1 MHTFEYSN
9 FKAATMDANFSN
21 SKTQFSTINS
31 LKVAFRHFG
40 HGAPILF
47 YNRFRGILDTWD
59 PLFLDT
65 LSENYTIILFD
76 YPGIG
81 ESEGELS
88 SDISEVATVGMKLM
102 ENLGLNKFHVA
113 GWSYGGLVAQ
123 TALFMNKDTVAKA
136 VLIGTNPPGIN
147 EVPFDKTFF
156 ERALKPVNDLEDE
169 TVAFFEPTSEKS
181 KAAAK
186 TSFDRIALK
195 LDRSKIPSTP
205 EKFQKYFEG
214 SAMIKKD
221 IDNYRGQYKTLEN
234 PVLVISAD
242 HDISFAVENWFPLL
256 RNAPSMQHIIINDA
270 GHGLQ
275 HQEPVLIASYITL
288 FIS

>member
-1 MHTFEYSN
+1 
-9 FKAATMDANFSN
+9 MDSNFSN
-21 SKTQFSTINS
+21 SQTQFSTINS
-31 LKVAFRHFG
+31 VKVAFRHFG
-40 HGAPILF
+40 QGEPILF

-65 LSENYTIILFD
+65 LSQKNSIVLFD

-88 SDISEVATVGMKLM
+88 SDISEVAAVGVKLM
-102 ENLGLNKFHVA
+102 ENLGIHKFHAA

-123 TALFMNKDTVAKA
+123 TALFMNREKVAKA

-156 ERALKPVNDLEDE
+156 EKALKPVNDLEDE
-169 TVAFFEPTSEKS
+169 TVAFFEPSSEKS
-181 KAAAK
+181 RAASKA
-186 TSFDRIALK
+186 SFDRIALK
-195 LDRSKIPSTP
+195 LDRTKIPSTS
-205 EKFQKYFEG
+205 EQFQKYFEG
-214 SAMIKKD
+214 SAMMKKD
-221 IDNYRGQYKTLEN
+221 IHDYRGQYKTLKN

-256 RNAPSMQHIIINDA
+256 RHAPSMQHIIINDA

-275 HQEPVLIASYITL
+275 HQEPVLIANYIKL
-288 FIS
+288 FLS

>member
-1 MHTFEYSN
+1 
-9 FKAATMDANFSN
+9 MDSNFSN
-21 SKTQFSTINS
+21 SQTQFSTINS
-31 LKVAFRHFG
+31 VKVAFRHFG
-40 HGAPILF
+40 QGEPILF

-65 LSENYTIILFD
+65 LSQKNSIVLFD

-88 SDISEVATVGMKLM
+88 SDISEVAAVGVKLM
-102 ENLGLNKFHVA
+102 ENLGINKFHTA

-123 TALFMNKDTVAKA
+123 TALFMNREKVSKA

-169 TVAFFEPTSEKS
+169 TVAFFEPSSEKS
-181 KAAAK
+181 KAASKA
-186 TSFDRIALK
+186 SFDRIAVK
-195 LDRSKIPSTP
+195 LDRTKIPSTS
-205 EKFQKYFEG
+205 EQFQKYFEG
-214 SAMIKKD
+214 SAMMKKD
-221 IDNYRGQYKTLEN
+221 IHDYRGQYKTLKN

-256 RNAPSMQHIIINDA
+256 RNAPSMQHIIINDT

-275 HQEPVLIASYITL
+275 HQEPVLIAGYISL
-288 FIS
+288 FLS

>member
-1 MHTFEYSN
+1 MYSN
-9 FKAATMDANFSN
+9 FSDSQTKFT
-21 SKTQFSTINS
+21 TIGG
-31 LKVAFRHFG
+31 FRLAYRLFG
-40 HGAPILF
+40 EGAPILF

-59 PLFLDT
+59 PLFLDALAT
-65 LSENYTIILFD
+65 KHTIVLFD

-81 ESEGELS
+81 DSEGGLS
-88 SDISEVATVGMKLM
+88 SDILEVAGIGVQLM
-102 ENLGLNKFHVA
+102 SELGFEQFHVA

-123 TALFMNKDTVAKA
+123 AALFMNKARVQKA

-169 TVAFFEPTSEKS
+169 TVAFFEPSSTKS
-181 KAAAK
+181 RAAAK
-186 TSFDRIALK
+186 ASFERIALR
-195 LDRSKIPSTP
+195 LDRRKIPSTP
-205 EKFQKYFEG
+205 EKFQKYFDG
-214 SAMIKKD
+214 SAVMKKD
-221 IDNYRGQYKTLEN
+221 VQDFRGQYKTLET

-256 RNAPSMQHIIINDA
+256 RNAPSMQHIIINDT

-275 HQEPVLIASYITL
+275 HQHPRLIADYINL
-288 FIS
+288 FLA

>member
-1 MHTFEYSN
+1 LHTFEYAN
-9 FKAATMDANFSN
+9 LKAFTMNSNFSN
-21 SKTQFSTINS
+21 SQTQFSIINS

-40 HGAPILF
+40 QGEPILF

-65 LSENYTIILFD
+65 LAEKYTIVLFD

-88 SDISEVATVGMKLM
+88 TDIAEVAAVGVKLM
-102 ENLGLNKFHVA
+102 GNLGINKFHAA

-123 TALFMNKDTVAKA
+123 TALFMNREKVAKA

-156 ERALKPVNDLEDE
+156 ERALKPINDLEDE
-169 TVAFFEPTSEKS
+169 TVAFFEPSSEKS
-181 KAAAK
+181 RAASKA
-186 TSFDRIALK
+186 SFDRIAVK
-195 LDRSKIPSTP
+195 LDRTKIPSTP
-205 EKFQKYFEG
+205 EQFQKYFEG

-221 IDNYRGQYKTLEN
+221 IHDYRGQYKTLKN

-256 RNAPSMQHIIINDA
+256 RHAPSMQHIIINDA

-275 HQEPVLIASYITL
+275 HQEPVLIAGYISL
-288 FIS
+288 FLS

>member
-1 MHTFEYSN
+1 
-9 FKAATMDANFSN
+9 MDSNFSN
-21 SKTQFSTINS
+21 SQTQFSTINS

-40 HGAPILF
+40 QGEPILF

-65 LSENYTIILFD
+65 LSQKNSIVLFD

-88 SDISEVATVGMKLM
+88 SDISEVAAVGVKLM
-102 ENLGLNKFHVA
+102 ENLGINKFHAA

-123 TALFMNKDTVAKA
+123 TALFMNRDKVAKV

-169 TVAFFEPTSEKS
+169 TVAFFEPSSEKS
-181 KAAAK
+181 KAASKA
-186 TSFDRIALK
+186 SFDRIAVK
-195 LDRSKIPSTP
+195 LDRTKIPSTS
-205 EKFQKYFEG
+205 EQFQKYFEG
-214 SAMIKKD
+214 SAMMKKD
-221 IDNYRGQYKTLEN
+221 IHDYRGQYKTLKN

-256 RNAPSMQHIIINDA
+256 RNAPSMQHIIINDT

-275 HQEPVLIASYITL
+275 HQEPVLIAGYISL
-288 FIS
+288 FLS

>member
-1 MHTFEYSN
+1 M
-9 FKAATMDANFSN
+9 
-21 SKTQFSTINS
+21 
-31 LKVAFRHFG
+31 AFRQFG
-40 HGAPILF
+40 KGDPILF

-59 PLFLDT
+59 PMFLDT
-65 LSENYTIILFD
+65 LAEKHSIILFD

-88 SDISEVATVGMKLM
+88 SDISEVAAVGVKLM
-102 ENLGLNKFHVA
+102 ESLGINKFHVA

-123 TALFMNKDTVAKA
+123 TALFTNKDKIAKA

-169 TVAFFEPTSEKS
+169 TVAFFEPESEKS

-186 TSFDRIALK
+186 ASFDRIAIK
-195 LDRSKIPSTP
+195 LDRSKIPSTT

-214 SAMIKKD
+214 SAMMKKD
-221 IDNYRGQYKTLEN
+221 TYNYRGQYKTLEN

-256 RNAPSMQHIIINDA
+256 RNAPSMQHIIINGA

-275 HQEPVLIASYITL
+275 HQEPLLIAGYINL
-288 FIS
+288 FLG

>member
-1 MHTFEYSN
+1 
-9 FKAATMDANFSN
+9 MDSNFSN
-21 SKTQFSTINS
+21 SQTKFSTINS
-31 LKVAFRHFG
+31 VKVAFRHFG
-40 HGAPILF
+40 QGEPILF

-65 LSENYTIILFD
+65 LSQKNSIVLFD

-88 SDISEVATVGMKLM
+88 SDISEVAAVGVKLM
-102 ENLGLNKFHVA
+102 ENLGINKFHAA

-123 TALFMNKDTVAKA
+123 TALFMNRDKVAKV

-147 EVPFDKTFF
+147 EVPFDKIFF

-169 TVAFFEPTSEKS
+169 TVAFFEPSSEKS
-181 KAAAK
+181 KAASKA
-186 TSFDRIALK
+186 SFDRIAVK
-195 LDRSKIPSTP
+195 LDRTKIPSTS
-205 EKFQKYFEG
+205 EQFQKYFEG
-214 SAMIKKD
+214 SAMMKKD
-221 IDNYRGQYKTLEN
+221 IHDYRGQYKTLKN

-256 RNAPSMQHIIINDA
+256 RNAPSMQHIIINDT

-275 HQEPVLIASYITL
+275 HQEPVLIAGYISL
-288 FIS
+288 FLS

>member
-1 MHTFEYSN
+1 
-9 FKAATMDANFSN
+9 MDSNFSN
-21 SKTQFSTINS
+21 SQTKFSTINS
-31 LKVAFRHFG
+31 VKVAFRHFG
-40 HGAPILF
+40 QGEPILF

-65 LSENYTIILFD
+65 LSQKNSIVLFD

-81 ESEGELS
+81 ESEGEFS
-88 SDISEVATVGMKLM
+88 SDISEVAAVGVKLM
-102 ENLGLNKFHVA
+102 ENLGINKFHAA

-123 TALFMNKDTVAKA
+123 TALFMNRDKVAKV

-147 EVPFDKTFF
+147 EVPFDKIFF

-169 TVAFFEPTSEKS
+169 TVAFFEPSSEKS
-181 KAAAK
+181 KAASKA
-186 TSFDRIALK
+186 SFDRIAVK
-195 LDRSKIPSTP
+195 LDRTKIPSTS
-205 EKFQKYFEG
+205 EQFQKYFEG
-214 SAMIKKD
+214 SAMMKKD
-221 IDNYRGQYKTLEN
+221 IHDYRGQYKTLKN

-256 RNAPSMQHIIINDA
+256 RNAPSMQHIIINDT

-275 HQEPVLIASYITL
+275 HQEPVLIAGYISL
-288 FIS
+288 FLS

>member
-1 MHTFEYSN
+1 MNS
-9 FKAATMDANFSN
+9 NFSN
-21 SKTQFSTINS
+21 SQTQFSIINS
-31 LKVAFRHFG
+31 FKVAFRHFG
-40 HGAPILF
+40 KGDPILF

-59 PLFLDT
+59 PLFLDA
-65 LSENYTIILFD
+65 LAEKYTIVLFD

-88 SDISEVATVGMKLM
+88 SDIAEVAAVGVKLM
-102 ENLGLNKFHVA
+102 ENLGINKFHAA

-123 TALFMNKDTVAKA
+123 TALFMNREKVAKA

-169 TVAFFEPTSEKS
+169 TVAFFEPSSEKS
-181 KAAAK
+181 RAASKA
-186 TSFDRIALK
+186 SFDRIAVK
-195 LDRSKIPSTP
+195 LDRTKIPSTP
-205 EKFQKYFEG
+205 EQFQKYFEG

-221 IDNYRGQYKTLEN
+221 IHDYRGQYKTLKN

-256 RNAPSMQHIIINDA
+256 RHAPSMQHIIINDA

-275 HQEPVLIASYITL
+275 HQEPVLIAGYISL
-288 FIS
+288 FLS